1 MQRGR
6 DEELVELLVAVGC
19 EHVSGNGDRSIV
31 ADVDVAIDWSGGAV
45 LGFGGSNPNAIL
57 VATCECSA
65 NTGTH
70 PDIKPLS
77 LAHGP
82 KLHEVELNAELHV
95 VGIHDVVAI
104 GLGKIGFGV
113 DSVESLFATIA
124 RPDIVGTYANPRTN
138 GEVDATTY
146 SRRLLV
152 ARLSVDIGIPHT
164 VSPRQSALS
173 VNAPSISAQLLIG
186 IAQRIS
192 FALAHGL
199 RLSAYREERCKQ
211 YAEPYSCPSA

>member
-1 MQRGR
+1 MQRSR

-45 LGFGGSNPNAIL
+45 LGFGGSDPDAIL
-57 VATCECSA
+57 VAACECSA

-138 GEVDATTY
+138 GEVDAAAY
-146 SRRLLV
+146 S
-152 ARLSVDIGIPHT
+152 G
-164 VSPRQSALS
+164 
-173 VNAPSISAQLLIG
+173 
-186 IAQRIS
+186 
-192 FALAHGL
+192 
-199 RLSAYREERCKQ
+199 
-211 YAEPYSCPSA
+211 